1 MHTYMLKELKQS
13 QTQDQQQ
20 PKIMLKKKKIKNC
33 APFTH
38 CKSEIN
44 NRQADNVKD
53 IDMVRPMY
61 DLIK

>member
-1 MHTYMLKELKQS
+1 MLKELKQS

-20 PKIMLKKKKIKNC
+20 PKIMLKKKIKNC

-38 CKSEIN
+38 CKCEIN

>member
-20 PKIMLKKKKIKNC
+20 PKIMLKKKFKNC
-33 APFTH
+33 APFTD
-38 CKSEIN
+38 CKCKIN
-44 NRQADNVKD
+44 NRQADNVKG
-53 IDMVRPMY
+53 IDMMRPMY

>member
-1 MHTYMLKELKQS
+1 MLKELKQS

-20 PKIMLKKKKIKNC
+20 PKIMLKKKIKNC

-44 NRQADNVKD
+44 NRQADNVKY